1 MINSISQRQ
10 LLPENLDRLAAQ
22 RMLYSTSKI
31 VIAIQ
36 LILSVPFVI
45 MLSTLSLF
53 FKSAFFLEQFG
64 RTIDISWIVTSS
76 GILIAFLD
84 ILFLSPMIID
94 LKEKATKIQELFDC
108 DVLSLKWNAIL
119 AGPKPDLED
128 IIHNANKYKKRVKK
142 NDDLKDWY
150 SKEVE
155 KISISA
161 ARILCQR
168 SNVKW
173 DIDLRQKVNIFL
185 CILTLLTFFILLTI
199 GIKGGLNVEK
209 FIMIVLAPC
218 LPIFYFSIRF
228 FLHNKKSISSLS
240 NLKEQSDKAWNDT
253 KNSFLPDKNLENIAR
268 RLQDAIFVNR
278 KANPLIFDKIYKKFK
293 SHQEE
298 LMNCSCKQM
307 ISEYKENRT
316 WKCGEEM

>member
-1 MINSISQRQ
+1 MINCISQRQ
-10 LLPENLDRLAAQ
+10 LLPENLDRLTAQ

-31 VIAIQ
+31 VMAIQ
-36 LILSVPFVI
+36 LVLSVPFVI

-64 RTIDISWIVTSS
+64 RTMDISWIVTSS
-76 GILIAFLD
+76 GILITFSD
-84 ILFLSPMIID
+84 ILFLSPMIVY
-94 LKEKATKIQELFDC
+94 LKEKAAKIQELFDC

-128 IIHNANKYKKRVKK
+128 IIHNANKYQSKFKK

-155 KISISA
+155 NIPLSV

-168 SNVKW
+168 SNVRW
-173 DIDLRQKVNIFL
+173 DIELRQKVNISL
-185 CILTLLTFFILLTI
+185 CILTLLTFMILLII
-199 GIKGGLNVEK
+199 GIKVGLNVEK
-209 FIMIVLAPC
+209 FIMTVLAPC

-228 FLHNKKSISSLS
+228 FLHNKKAISSLN
-240 NLKEQSDKAWNDT
+240 NLKEQSDKAWDNT
-253 KNSFLPDKNLENIAR
+253 KNSVLQDENLENIAR
-268 RLQDAIFVNR
+268 QLQDAIFVNR

-293 SHQEE
+293 SHQED
-298 LMNCSCKQM
+298 LMNCSCRQM
-307 ISEYKENRT
+307 ISEYKKNRT
-316 WKCGEEM
+316 WKCGEEI